1 MTMKDTFYIVDGE
14 NNTVWIGKEKG
25 DKPQVFHNFAKADKR
40 AREVADSEPG
50 IEVKI
55 VKVVG
60 IVLSAVLPPKTRRV
74 A

>member
-1 MTMKDTFYIVDGE
+1 MKDTFLILDGE
-14 NNTVWIGKEKG
+14 NNTVWIGKEKD
-25 DKPQVFHNFAKADKR
+25 DKPQVFHSFAKADKR

-50 IEVKI
+50 VEVKI

-60 IVLSAVLPPKTRRV
+60 VVLSAVLPPKTRRV